1 MASKRKHAAME
12 PEDVEPIDPADELMF
27 LCLGGGN
34 EVGRSCHILQY
45 KGKTV
50 MLDAGM
56 HPAYEGLSAMPFY
69 DDFDLSTVD
78 VLLISHFHVD
88 HAASL
93 PYVLAKTNFKG
104 RVFMTHPTKAIYK
117 WLIQDSVRVGNMSSS
132 SETKIQMYTE
142 QDHLNTFPM
151 IESIDFYTTHTVSG
165 IRITP
170 YPAGHVLGAAMFLIE
185 IAGLK
190 ILFTGDYSREDDRH
204 LVSASVPK
212 EVKIDVLITES
223 TFGISTH
230 TPRAEREAQLMKAVT
245 DILNRGGRALLPVFA
260 LGRAQEL
267 LLILDEYWG
276 KHPQYQKVPIYYNS
290 SLARRCMQV
299 YQTYVGAMNDNIKRL
314 TKQRFAEAEAEGDV
328 GRRGAWDLRFVR
340 SLKNLERFDDM
351 SGCVMLA
358 SPGMMQSGTSR
369 ELLERWAPDPRN
381 GVIIT
386 GYSVEGTMAKQI
398 VHEPEQIP
406 AIMTRAANN
415 RRVGQRENEQIMIP
429 RRCTVQEYSFA
440 AHVDGKENMEFVQE
454 VAAPVVV
461 SPYLLLVQKI
471 KLTSERILVHGEK
484 GNMTR
489 LKSKLLGFNAHKAVP
504 TKIYSPA
511 NCEELRIPFKTDKI
525 AKVVGSLAAI
535 QPPLPRSLK
544 SPDEDDESEQ
554 TREENENP
562 ALISGVLIQNDFK
575 ISLMAPEDLKEYA
588 GLTTT
593 TIVCRQHLTLSAAG
607 TELIR
612 WALEGTFG
620 AIKEAEITDDAVEGK
635 EINGDGIKEDADED
649 ISRTSTQFTVMEC
662 IDVLV
667 KPGGHVEVSW
677 EGNVINDGIADA
689 VLAVLFTV
697 ESSPAAV
704 RQSSRQHSHSHAH
717 PEKPKE
723 AKHHPHATSDPSTR
737 LARLMLFLE
746 AQFGEE
752 AVSPI
757 PYPRSSALNPSN
769 ATNGI
774 EPANTDGGG
783 MDEGSANEI
792 SAEDKA
798 ALQRLHSLGIP
809 VPGIEIKFDRFVA
822 RLPEGSNK
830 VWLQDTS
837 TPSISHTLA
846 LYKLCQPF
854 SHHTYLAYLLT
865 QLRQPPHYRSS
876 TKPTMSTPSSSSS
889 RSSSITMAGEQT
901 RQATPPSNSFMAAL
915 KKPFQGWSKELLRA
929 RDNDDDDYNFASG
942 IRRGAHLYSK
952 PQKDDA

>member
-1 MASKRKHAAME
+1 MAAKRKAASMA
-12 PEDVEPIDPADELMF
+12 PEDEDPIDPSDELMF

-34 EVGRSCHILQY
+34 EVGRSCHIIQY

-56 HPAYEGLSAMPFY
+56 HPAHEGLSAMPFY

-117 WLIQDSVRVGNMSSS
+117 WLIQDSVRVGNMSSN

-142 QDHLNTFPM
+142 ADHLNTYPM

-165 IRITP
+165 VRITP
-170 YPAGHVLGAAMFLIE
+170 YPAGHVLGAAMFLME

-204 LVSASVPK
+204 LVSASVPAG
-212 EVKIDVLITES
+212 VKVDVLITES
-223 TFGISTH
+223 TFGISMH
-230 TPRAEREAQLMKAVT
+230 TPRVEREAQLMKAIT
-245 DILNRGGRALLPVFA
+245 DVLNRGGRALLPVFA

-267 LLILDEYWG
+267 LLILDEYWS
-276 KHPQYQKVPIYYNS
+276 KHPEVQKIPIYYNS
-290 SLARRCMQV
+290 SLARKCMQV
-299 YQTYVGAMNDNIKRL
+299 YQTYVSAMNDNIKRL
-314 TKQRFAEAEAEGDV
+314 FAERMAEAEAAGDT
-328 GRRGAWDLRFVR
+328 GRRGAWDFKFVR
-340 SLKNLERFDDM
+340 SLKSLERFDDLG
-351 SGCVMLA
+351 GCVMLA

-398 VHEPEQIP
+398 VHEPDQIP
-406 AIMTRAANN
+406 AIMTRASNTA
-415 RRVGQRENEQIMIP
+415 RRPGQRENEQTMIP

-454 VAAPVVV
+454 VAAPVV
-461 SPYLLLVQKI
+461 
-471 KLTSERILVHGEK
+471 ILVHGEK

-489 LKSKLLGFNAHKAVP
+489 LKSKLLSFNAQKTIP

-525 AKVVGSLAAI
+525 AKVVGKLASI
-535 QPPLPRSLK
+535 TPPLPRALTPGGSQVQQQGTK
-544 SPDEDDESEQ
+544 QQDGGKVD
-554 TREENENP
+554 
-562 ALISGVLIQNDFK
+562 LISGVLIQNDFK

-593 TIVCRQHLTLSAAG
+593 TILCRQHLTLSAAG
-607 TELIR
+607 VDLIR

-620 AIKEAEITDDAVEGK
+620 AIKETSLTDAALNGKLDKAE
-635 EINGDGIKEDADED
+635 DGLREEADED
-649 ISRTSTQFTVMEC
+649 VNRTQTTFSVMDC
-662 IDVLV
+662 VAVIV
-667 KPGGHVEVSW
+667 KNGGRVEVEW

-704 RQSSRQHSHSHAH
+704 RQSSKHHSHSHAH
-717 PEKPKE
+717 NTSDKTTLPHHSKPQKR
-723 AKHHPHATSDPSTR
+723 HPHAATSPSTR
-737 LARLMLFLE
+737 LARLFLFLE

-752 AVSPI
+752 AVRPI
-757 PYPRSSALNPSN
+757 TLPRNSTTTAT
-769 ATNGI
+769 TNGT
-774 EPANTDGGG
+774 PAISPTD
-783 MDEGSANEI
+783 DSPAI
-792 SAEDKA
+792 
-798 ALQRLHSLGIP
+798 
-809 VPGIEIKFDRFVA
+809 
-822 RLPEGSNK
+822 
-830 VWLQDTS
+830 
-837 TPSISHTLA
+837 
-846 LYKLCQPF
+846 
-854 SHHTYLAYLLT
+854 
-865 QLRQPPHYRSS
+865 PPH
-876 TKPTMSTPSSSSS
+876 PPPPSSSPKPYSVAAFPPRMQTTRTRTTNS
-889 RSSSITMAGEQT
+889 PQRTEPNSNACITSAY
-901 RQATPPSNSFMAAL
+901 L
-915 KKPFQGWSKELLRA
+915 FQGWKSRLTIWLEDLEVECANNALRA
-929 RDNDDDDYNFASG
+929 RVKAVVERAVETVSG
-942 IRRGAHLYSK
+942 LWS
-952 PQKDDA
+952 